1 VKVVVSGASGS
12 IGSALAPALQAAG
25 HEVVRLVR
33 RAPRGP
39 DEVRWDP
46 ATGDLDPAALSGV
59 HGAINLSGPGI
70 GSKRWNSAYKREVKQ
85 ARVDATRT
93 LSIALAALDPLPA
106 VLVSGSAIGWYGDT
120 GDRIVD
126 ESAPRGDDYLAEVV
140 AAWEGA
146 TEPAER
152 AGIRVVHARTGVVMS
167 AHGGLLDTPVPIFG
181 VPVKLLPLFKLGLGG
196 RLGSGK
202 QWLSWVSMRDEV
214 RALVFALENDA
225 LRGPVNLTSPEP
237 VTNAEWTDALGTAL
251 RRPTVLPVPAPVL
264 RLAVGEFANLGA
276 LVSQRVLPQRLLDAG
291 FSFELPVIDGALGAE
306 LGSR

>member
-12 IGSALAPALQAAG
+12 IGSALVPALQSAG

>member
-12 IGSALAPALQAAG
+12 IGSALVPALQSAG

-181 VPVKLLPLFKLGLGG
+181 LPVKLLPLFKLGLGG

>member
-1 VKVVVSGASGS
+1 MKVVVSGASGS
-12 IGSALAPALQAAG
+12 IGSALVPALQSAG

-167 AHGGLLDTPVPIFG
+167 AHGGLLDTSVPIFG

-214 RALVFALENDA
+214 RALVFALEHDA

-264 RLAVGEFANLGA
+264 RLAVGEFATLGA